1 MKKFVFTVVIEEDPF
16 EDGRM
21 AYHIHSPAL
30 AEYGAATWGFTREEA
45 LKNIR
50 EVVQMIV
57 EELIDDGFYLRSQ
70 RGSHQRYFHHD
81 GRKVTLTFHSQGDTL
96 PPKALK
102 RIIEKQAKW
111 TEWDLKRLK
120 FLK

>member
-1 MKKFVFTVVIEEDPF
+1 MPIDYSKLRGLTARKLI
-16 EDGRM
+16 
-21 AYHIHSPAL
+21 SAL
-30 AEYGAATWGFTREEA
+30 
-45 LKNIR
+45 
-50 EVVQMIV
+50 VH
-57 EELIDDGFYLRSQ
+57 DGFYLRSQ

-81 GRKVTLTFHSQGDTL
+81 GRKVTLTFHSQGDSF

>member
-21 AYHIHSPAL
+21 AYHIYSPAL

-57 EELIDDGFYLRSQ
+57 EELIEEGKPIPEPQTRDVRVFTEQ
-70 RGSHQRYFHHD
+70 
-81 GRKVTLTFHSQGDTL
+81 KVMVTV
-96 PPKALK
+96 
-102 RIIEKQAKW
+102 
-111 TEWDLKRLK
+111 
-120 FLK
+120 